1 MKNKELIEKLE
12 YVDGKLNIFRE
23 KAHNAEKEKESVT
36 IEF

>member
-1 MKNKELIEKLE
+1 MKNKDLTEKLE
-12 YVDGKLNIFRE
+12 DIEGKLNLFRE